1 MAVAVVDAS
10 ALVAC
15 FVDDGPTGR
24 GLRARLRMDRL
35 AAPEVLYL
43 EVANALKKARARG
56 ALDERRSA
64 EALRDLLG
72 LSLRSFPH
80 SPFLARI
87 WELRE
92 NLSPYDAAY
101 VALAEALRKPLLTAD
116 RRLAR
121 APGVRCEVELLS

>member
-1 MAVAVVDAS
+1 MAVAVIDAS

-80 SPFLARI
+80 PPFLARI